1 MIRFEEPKSKEE
13 MDKLRELWQL
23 KEELKVAEK
32 KKKKKKEVKNGG
44 RKKGAVKA

>member
-32 KKKKKKEVKNGG
+32 KKKEVKKGG
-44 RKKGAVKA
+44 RKKGTVKA